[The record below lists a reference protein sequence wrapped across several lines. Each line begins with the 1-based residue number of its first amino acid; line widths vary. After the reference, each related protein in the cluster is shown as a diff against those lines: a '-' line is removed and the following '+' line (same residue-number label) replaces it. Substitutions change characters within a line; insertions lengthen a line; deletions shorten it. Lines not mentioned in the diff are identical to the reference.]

1 LRTFA
6 PKTKNFRWGERK
18 TPKTKKE
25 KKKKRKKEK
34 KEKKRKK
41 EKKKKR
47 KKEEKMNIK
56 LKRAQLFGILLI
68 ISVLANVFL
77 GILYMTKQNP
87 SLGDSPLGLS
97 ALGLGGGV
105 TRRSK
110 QIEGAAGD
118 EEETLEYDYEDQSA
132 QALAEMRAQPQ
143 AQMGGRARLG
153 AVTQRGG
160 RIRNA

>member
-1 LRTFA
+1 
-6 PKTKNFRWGERK
+6 
-18 TPKTKKE
+18 
-25 KKKKRKKEK
+25 
-34 KEKKRKK
+34 
-41 EKKKKR
+41 
-47 KKEEKMNIK
+47 MNIK

-87 SLGDSPLGLS
+87 SPLGVSASGLS
-97 ALGLGGGV
+97 GGV
-105 TRRSK
+105 TRRSE
-110 QIEGAAGD
+110 QSEGD
-118 EEETLEYDYEDQSA
+118 EDAYETLEYDYEDQSA

-160 RIRNA
+160 RIRTA

>member
-1 LRTFA
+1 LRLKEKILDGEKE
-6 PKTKNFRWGERK
+6 KTKNQ
-18 TPKTKKE
+18 KTKKPKNQKT

-34 KEKKRKK
+34 KKKIKK
-41 EKKKKR
+41 EKKKKMR
-47 KKEEKMNIK
+47 IQ
-56 LKRAQLFGILLI
+56 LKRAQLLGILLI

-87 SLGDSPLGLS
+87 SLGDSPLGVS

-105 TRRSK
+105 TRRSQ

-118 EEETLEYDYEDQSA
+118 EEETLEYDYEDQGA

-160 RIRNA
+160 RIRNP

>member
-1 LRTFA
+1 
-6 PKTKNFRWGERK
+6 
-18 TPKTKKE
+18 
-25 KKKKRKKEK
+25 
-34 KEKKRKK
+34 
-41 EKKKKR
+41 
-47 KKEEKMNIK
+47 MNIK

-68 ISVLANVFL
+68 ISVFANVFL

-87 SLGDSPLGLS
+87 SLGDSPLGVS

-110 QIEGAAGD
+110 QSEGATGD
-118 EEETLEYDYEDQSA
+118 EEESLEYDYEDQGA

-160 RIRNA
+160 RIRNP

>member
-1 LRTFA
+1 
-6 PKTKNFRWGERK
+6 
-18 TPKTKKE
+18 
-25 KKKKRKKEK
+25 
-34 KEKKRKK
+34 
-41 EKKKKR
+41 
-47 KKEEKMNIK
+47 MNIK

-87 SLGDSPLGLS
+87 SLGDSPLGVS
-97 ALGLGGGV
+97 ALGLSGGV
-105 TRRSK
+105 TRRSQ
-110 QIEGAAGD
+110 QIEGAAGA

-160 RIRNA
+160 RIRTKEL

>member
-6 PKTKNFRWGERK
+6 PKKEKILDGEKEKTKNPK
-18 TPKTKKE
+18 PKTQKEKKK

-34 KEKKRKK
+34 K
-41 EKKKKR
+41 

-68 ISVLANVFL
+68 ISVFANVFL

-105 TRRSK
+105 TRRSQ

-118 EEETLEYDYEDQSA
+118 EEETLEYDYDDQSA

-160 RIRNA
+160 RIRNP

>member
-1 LRTFA
+1 
-6 PKTKNFRWGERK
+6 
-18 TPKTKKE
+18 
-25 KKKKRKKEK
+25 
-34 KEKKRKK
+34 
-41 EKKKKR
+41 
-47 KKEEKMNIK
+47 MNIK
-56 LKRAQLFGILLI
+56 FKRAQLFGILLI
-68 ISVLANVFL
+68 ISVFANVFL

-87 SLGDSPLGLS
+87 SLGDSPLGVS

-105 TRRSK
+105 MRNSRQT
-110 QIEGAAGD
+110 EGAAGD

-160 RIRNA
+160 RIRNP

>member
-6 PKTKNFRWGERK
+6 PKRKKFRWGERK
-18 TPKTKKE
+18 KKKE
-25 KKKKRKKEK
+25 KRKRKKKKEKRKKKKR
-34 KEKKRKK
+34 
-41 EKKKKR
+41 
-47 KKEEKMNIK
+47 MNIK

-68 ISVLANVFL
+68 ISVFANVFL

-87 SLGDSPLGLS
+87 SLGDSPLGVS

-105 TRRSK
+105 TRRS
-110 QIEGAAGD
+110 QQSEGDAGA
-118 EEETLEYDYEDQSA
+118 EEEALEYDYEDQSA

-143 AQMGGRARLG
+143 SQMGGRARLG

-160 RIRNA
+160 RIRNP

>member
-1 LRTFA
+1 
-6 PKTKNFRWGERK
+6 
-18 TPKTKKE
+18 
-25 KKKKRKKEK
+25 
-34 KEKKRKK
+34 
-41 EKKKKR
+41 
-47 KKEEKMNIK
+47 MNIK

-87 SLGDSPLGLS
+87 SFGDSPLGLS

-110 QIEGAAGD
+110 QSEGAAGD
-118 EEETLEYDYEDQSA
+118 EEQTMEYDYEDQSA

-160 RIRNA
+160 RIRNP